1 MAPDLNLCYEF
12 DAFVLI
18 PKDRILLHLN
28 QPVALLGK
36 DFDILSYLVQH
47 PNNLIQ
53 TAELIEAVWGSGS
66 TLGEGNI
73 TNHIAKIRKAVG
85 CDPRHPR
92 FIKTAH
98 GKEGYRFIAPV
109 QVKECDEITI
119 SAILGANSSSQ
130 ESGIPFEI
138 SSHLFVPVYLGTG
151 VYDHIRGKVEESRWV
166 RYKEFKIDGGR
177 LCISSSGFGVWHLN
191 QTRKFSH
198 FWELTAWRKKEYDKI
213 LSGNH
218 VMNVCTKDLISSI
231 RGGCDFSKVLG
242 VPGYVFSA
250 FILVTAV
257 SKRQETIRN
266 TLELLSSPS
275 TFELRVDT
283 KSERERLVRLERQ
296 SVERG
301 LNGRDNEEF
310 GLTGVDLGFANWDA
324 ASYVHQSKNN
334 KGLEESIIEF
344 EIAVQLLWWTG
355 RCLTDL
361 FLSND
366 LDEVETVRKYIR
378 ELKLQYSKIK
388 DITATESPSQR
399 TMIEA
404 VLSTSRIKQVVE
416 QALELYSEYEG

>member
-12 DAFVLI
+12 GAFVLI

-28 QPVALLGK
+28 QPVGLLGK
-36 DFDILSYLVQH
+36 DFDILSYMVQH

-66 TLGEGNI
+66 TLREGNI
-73 TNHIAKIRKAVG
+73 TNHIAKIRKAIG
-85 CDPRHPR
+85 CDPRNPR

-98 GKEGYRFIAPV
+98 GKDGYRFIAAV

-119 SAILGANSSSQ
+119 SAILGASSSSQ

-138 SSHLFVPVYLGTG
+138 SSHLFVPVYLGAG
-151 VYDHIRGKVEESRWV
+151 VYEHISGKVEESRWV
-166 RYKEFKIDGGR
+166 RYKEFKIEGGR
-177 LCISSSGFGVWHLN
+177 VCISPSGFGVWHLN
-191 QTRKFSH
+191 QTHKFSH
-198 FWELTAWRKKEYDKI
+198 VWELTAWRKEEYDKI
-213 LSGNH
+213 MSGKH
-218 VMNVCTKDLISSI
+218 VMNVCTKELISSI
-231 RGGCDFSKVLG
+231 RGRCDFSKALG
-242 VPGYVFSA
+242 VPGYAFSA
-250 FILVTAV
+250 FVLAAAV
-257 SKRQETIRN
+257 SKRQETNRN

-275 TFELRVDT
+275 SFELKVDT
-283 KSERERLVRLERQ
+283 KSERERLLRLERQ
-296 SVERG
+296 SVEQG

-310 GLTGVDLGFANWDA
+310 GLNGVDIGFASWDA
-324 ASYVHQSKNN
+324 VSYFHQSTNN
-334 KGLEESIIEF
+334 RGLEESIIEF
-344 EIAVQLLWWTG
+344 EIAVQSLWWTG

-366 LDEVETVRKYIR
+366 QKEVGTVRKYIR

-388 DITATESPSQR
+388 NITATESPSQR